1 MENLTS
7 GLWIVLGV
15 YCFRGLRKWDKQFN
29 ELYDELY
36 DELKEEME

>member
-29 ELYDELY
+29 ELYDEL
-36 DELKEEME
+36 KEEME